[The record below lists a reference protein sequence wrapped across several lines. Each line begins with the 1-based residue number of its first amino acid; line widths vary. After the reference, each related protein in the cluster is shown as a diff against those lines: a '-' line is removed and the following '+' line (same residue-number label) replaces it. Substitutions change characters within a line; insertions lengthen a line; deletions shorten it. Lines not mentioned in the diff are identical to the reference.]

1 MGGGKLGC
9 VKGGL
14 RADLAGFVLGGCV
27 FKLLSKGQFRAAR
40 ELQSEGAVTSLATVN
55 NFQPSGKRRP
65 LVARTPPALRLR
77 EAHSFAPQSQPQKPT
92 AQLWTR
98 TPNFVR
104 AVARGATS
112 DSFSRRFPGASG
124 APWSFLRPTGRL
136 KLHRVRQAVA
146 ELGQPATPPTNQ
158 LACLSKKPK
167 SSAARPR

>member
-1 MGGGKLGC
+1 MCQGWASGRLGRVC
-9 VKGGL
+9 FGWVCL
-14 RADLAGFVLGGCV
+14 
-27 FKLLSKGQFRAAR
+27 KLLSKGQFRAAR

-65 LVARTPPALRLR
+65 LVARTPALRLR

-104 AVARGATS
+104 ALAAR
-112 DSFSRRFPGASG
+112 RRIRFPGA
-124 APWSFLRPTGRL
+124 FLGLP
-136 KLHRVRQAVA
+136 AVA